1 MMMMMMNT
9 QPVAERWLPCPG
21 FELYEVSSFGRVRR
35 TVTLTGKPSGRILKQ
50 SPNMDGRLHVTL
62 TRRIKKRSTGHTTY
76 VHKMVAKAFV
86 PNTIG
91 PGAEVHH
98 QDDCQT
104 HNHASNLKWMTKAE
118 HDALHA
124 TRGADNAQAKL
135 TAAQVADIRSR
146 CRPYSKDC
154 GTRALAK
161 QFGVSQATVS
171 CVVRGVKYVAA

>member
-35 TVTLTGKPSGRILKQ
+35 AATGRILKQ
-50 SPNMDGRLHVTL
+50 SPNMDGYLHVSL
-62 TRRIKKRSTGHTTY
+62 HQHTTY
-76 VHKMVAKAFV
+76 IHRLVAKAFV
-86 PNTIG
+86 PNTVG
-91 PGAEVHH
+91 PDAEVHH

-118 HDALHA
+118 HDALHVVC
-124 TRGADNAQAKL
+124 GADHALAKL

-146 CRPYSKDC
+146 YLPFSRAC

-161 QFGVSQATVS
+161 QFGVSQKTVS
-171 CVVRGVKYVAA
+171 GVVRGVKYVAA